1 MSLFL
6 AKLFLL
12 QVLMKNAF
20 SMSKSKFL
28 STARAVIQNAL
39 LDKKV
44 QAFKGSELTRD
55 CFVCVTQVLFLWMP
69 NCVDPSKLL
78 WLML

>member
-6 AKLFLL
+6 AKHFSL
-12 QVLMKNAF
+12 QVLLKNAF

-39 LDKKV
+39 LDNRT
-44 QAFKGSELTRD
+44 QAFKGSEPTRE
-55 CFVCVTQVLFLWMP
+55 CLFV
-69 NCVDPSKLL
+69 
-78 WLML
+78 

>member
-28 STARAVIQNAL
+28 STARAVIQN
-39 LDKKV
+39 KKV

-78 WLML
+78 WLMF